1 MHNEGNDK
9 PAATEAVDNEE
20 AVETAAVT
28 VDVINKEEVG
38 DFTSDN
44 SQLNH
49 N

>member
-20 AVETAAVT
+20 AVETTVT

-38 DFTSDN
+38 DFTEEITAN
-44 SQLNH
+44 
-49 N
+49 